1 MRMSHRLEKVR
12 GLLGAHDADAA
23 LLTFLPDIRWACGF
37 TGSHGLL
44 LVLPDAAHFV
54 TDGRYLA
61 QAEAEVRG
69 AAVHVPGYDLFGHL
83 AAAGLFGAAQTTLL
97 QAEHL
102 TLAEMGR
109 IEALFPAMTW
119 RPVERMLAAFVAEK
133 EPEEVARIREAQRIT
148 DEVFVEIL
156 GRLRPGMTEREVA
169 AEIVYGHLRR
179 GAERMAF
186 DPIVAAGPNGALPHA
201 RPSDRKIGVGELVVL
216 DFGGVRDGYASDMT
230 RTVAVGEPGAEA
242 RRIYDVVRQAQ
253 ARALEAAHAGVPSKT
268 LDGVA
273 RGVIEAA
280 GYGDYFPHSLGHGI
294 GLQTHEWPSVSFRS
308 EDPLP
313 LNAAVTI
320 EPGVYLP
327 DRFGVRIEDIIV
339 LRADG
344 CENLTGAPK
353 DLVVL

>member
-1 MRMSHRLEKVR
+1 MRMSHRLEKIR
-12 GLLGAHDADAA
+12 GLLRTNAADAA

-37 TGSHGLL
+37 TGSSGIL

-54 TDGRYLA
+54 TDGRYRT

-69 AAVHVPGYDLFGHL
+69 ATVHVPGYDLFGHV
-83 AAAGLFGAAQTTLL
+83 AGAGLFGAAQTTLV

-109 IEALFPAMTW
+109 LEGRFPAMTW
-119 RPVERMLAAFVAEK
+119 RPVEKMVAAFVAEK
-133 EPEEVARIREAQRIT
+133 EPEEIARIRRAQRIT
-148 DEVFVEIL
+148 DEVFAEIL
-156 GRLRPGMTEREVA
+156 GVIRPGMTEKEVA

-179 GAERMAF
+179 GAERPAF

-242 RRIYDVVRQAQ
+242 RRVYGVVREAQ
-253 ARALEAAHAGVPSKT
+253 ARALEAARAGMTSKA

-273 RGVIEAA
+273 RGVIKAA
-280 GYGDYFPHSLGHGI
+280 GYGDCFTHSLGHGI
-294 GLQTHEWPSVSFRS
+294 GLQTHEWPPVSFRS
-308 EDPLP
+308 EEPLP
-313 LNAAVTI
+313 EHAAVTI
-320 EPGVYLP
+320 EPGIYLP
-327 DRFGVRIEDIIV
+327 GRFGVRIEDIVV
-339 LRADG
+339 LHADG
-344 CENLTGAPK
+344 SENLTGAPK
-353 DLVVL
+353 DLIVL